1 MTDLISK
8 KLRHCTQPSSWPYLD
23 EEEVE
28 TILRRTAHEIDH
40 AKVETDPIKHSIH
53 LDSGIDLTDCREGK
67 IRHALPGVVSRCA
80 VICFNR
86 KSTITLKRQ

>member
-40 AKVETDPIKHSIH
+40 AKVETNPIKHSIH
-53 LDSGIDLTDCREGK
+53 LDSGIDLTGQQRGK
-67 IRHALPGVVSRCA
+67 DTTRTPRSSQSLRCHLFQSK
-80 VICFNR
+80 IDYY
-86 KSTITLKRQ
+86 T